1 MTLKVSKGLAFPMVA
16 LSCVGNMPA
25 KGENEQEA
33 ARVFFVAAMRATQW
47 LVIGVGRDGGGVKLC
62 PPGRKPPYPW
72 GTGETRSEKGVQYFD
87 SKRNYF
93 RTHPKNHSILTN
105 RKNKLLMSKKILFLH
120 LSDIHIENK
129 ENEILNRTLAI
140 ASTTFQR
147 LPEIHTILII
157 LSGDISWS
165 GIRSEYI
172 LAEKFI
178 TSLREAIISE
188 NSMVKVEIFV
198 CPGNHDCDFSLSDE
212 TRDAVLGRIRSLDGA
227 QPSASLIKT
236 ATSVQEEFFKFR
248 ENISKYI
255 WKPDNRLSWQTSI
268 SVAGYTIG
276 IRCLNMAWMSE
287 LKEKQGSLMYPAT
300 AVEPFSFDKSRGLHV
315 TLLHHPFNWL
325 GQATYRIFQST
336 VRSESHLVFTGHE
349 HFQNVGEV
357 VDLRSSPSIFIEGG
371 VLFEK
376 KSPQH
381 STFNTVIV
389 DLETEQYSTELYNW
403 NGNSYT
409 PEIDNEEW
417 GSLRALP
424 VKGLQAYDL
433 NPDFLKSLTDPG
445 ANFSHSAKKTL
456 LIDDIFVWPELR
468 YIDDPGLVKKQV
480 SASHLEDILNLNSGV
495 FVKGDEKTGKSTLL
509 RQYFSS
515 YFERGYLP
523 LYFRGAWFKQ
533 SHQNEP
539 LKALKFALEKE
550 YRRANHESWLQ
561 ESKNQR
567 VLLLDDV
574 DSSSLAPEVLS
585 KCLAGLF
592 DYFSAIIVT
601 AKDGSAAM
609 DLLSID
615 RVEALNH
622 FTQYEIREFGHKKR
636 FELVCK
642 WAEIGGKEDES
653 STNWMAT
660 IDKWEKDLTTAVG
673 RQFVPAVPIF
683 LLTLLQSIESGRVA
697 DLQNSAF
704 GHYYQFLVT
713 SALQNIGIEREQ
725 WGEVIN
731 YCANLA
737 WFMHYSGEKNIS
749 EKTLENFNSTF
760 SDEFTKVSF
769 GSRLRELVEAGFLVK
784 SDDDI
789 SFKYPYLHYYFL
801 GQYLADRIHEQ
812 NIKDVIVNLCDDLH
826 LRENANIL
834 LFTSHHTKSPIIYEK
849 ISAALE
855 HCFDQ
860 EPVFCFERDVQTL
873 NSLVESAPELI
884 YQEESTHIT
893 RAKIREDQDRNEDT
907 SPEVDDV
914 AAGANIVAAITR
926 LFRGM
931 EILGQFLK
939 NHYGTTKNSVKE
951 ELIDKLLQSALRGLH
966 GTSALLLQDT
976 DALAI
981 HIERI
986 LAERQPSMGKEAVKA
1001 LSKRIVFDI
1010 LGMITYGFVQK
1021 AATAVGS
1028 SYLKSNLE
1036 TVVENRN
1043 TLAYSLIEMS
1053 YRLDL
1058 PESIPFTKLKQLH
1071 KRVEKNI
1078 FSSSLLRSMAL
1089 RHLHLFKVKY
1099 KDKQKLCEELGITLN
1114 KQLALQHERIN
1125 RGER

>member
-1 MTLKVSKGLAFPMVA
+1 
-16 LSCVGNMPA
+16 MP
-25 KGENEQEA
+25 Q
-33 ARVFFVAAMRATQW
+33 
-47 LVIGVGRDGGGVKLC
+47 
-62 PPGRKPPYPW
+62 
-72 GTGETRSEKGVQYFD
+72 
-87 SKRNYF
+87 
-93 RTHPKNHSILTN
+93 
-105 RKNKLLMSKKILFLH
+105 KILFLH
-120 LSDIHIENK
+120 LSDIHIKNE
-129 ENEILNRTLAI
+129 EDEILSRTFAI

-147 LPEIHTILII
+147 LPEIHTIIII

-165 GIRSEYI
+165 GTRSEYI

-178 TSLREAIISE
+178 ASLIESISLE
-188 NSMVKVEIFV
+188 NTKVKVEVFV
-198 CPGNHDCDFSLSDE
+198 CPGNHDCDFSLNDE
-212 TRDAVLGRIRSLDGA
+212 TRDAVLGRIRLLDGA
-227 QPSASLIKT
+227 RPSISLIKT
-236 ATSVQEEFFKFR
+236 ATSVQDEFFKFR

-255 WKPDNRLSWQTSI
+255 WATDDRLSWQTSI
-268 SVAGYTIG
+268 NVAGYTVG
-276 IRCLNMAWMSE
+276 IRCLNIAWMSE
-287 LKEKQGSLMYPAT
+287 LKEKQGSLVYPAT
-300 AVEPFSFDKSRGLHV
+300 AVVPFSFDKSRGLHV
-315 TLLHHPFNWL
+315 SLLHHPFNWL
-325 GQATYRIFQST
+325 GQATYRSFQST
-336 VRSESHLVFTGHE
+336 VRSESHLIFTGHE
-349 HFQNVGEV
+349 HFQNVGEIT
-357 VDLRSSPSIFIEGG
+357 DLRSSPSIFIEGG
-371 VLFEK
+371 VLFEDK
-376 KSPQH
+376 YPQH

-389 DLETEQYSTELYNW
+389 DLESEQYSTELYSW
-403 NGNSYT
+403 NGERYL

-424 VKGLQAYDL
+424 VKGRQAYDL

-445 ANFSHSAKKTL
+445 ANFSHSAKKNL
-456 LIDDIFVWPELR
+456 LIDDIFVWPELLCV
-468 YIDDPGLVKKQV
+468 DDPGLVKKQV
-480 SASHLEDILNLNSGV
+480 SGSHLEDILNLNSGV

-550 YRRANHESWLQ
+550 YKRTNHESWLQ
-561 ESKNQR
+561 ESKSQR

-574 DSSSLAPEVLS
+574 DSSSLAPAILS
-585 KCLAGLF
+585 KCLTGLF

-601 AKDGSAAM
+601 ARDGAAAM

-653 STNWMAT
+653 STKWMAT

-713 SALQNIGIEREQ
+713 SALQNIGVEREQ
-725 WGEVIN
+725 WGEIIN

-737 WFMHYSGEKNIS
+737 WFMHHAGEKNIS
-749 EKTLENFNSTF
+749 ENSLESFNSTF
-760 SDEFTKVSF
+760 SAEFTKVAF
-769 GSRLRELVEAGFLVK
+769 GRRLRELLEAGFLVK
-784 SDDDI
+784 LDDDI
-789 SFKYPYLHYYFL
+789 SFKYHYLHYYFL

-812 NIKDVIVNLCDDLH
+812 HIKDVIVHLCDDLH

-855 HCFDQ
+855 LCFDQ
-860 EPVFCFERDVQTL
+860 EPLFCFERDVQTL
-873 NSLVESAPELI
+873 NSLVESAPQLI
-884 YQEESTHIT
+884 YHEEPTHIT
-893 RAKIREDQDRNEDT
+893 RAKIRENQDRHEDAST
-907 SPEVDDV
+907 QVDDV

-939 NHYGTTKNSVKE
+939 NHYGSTKNSVKE

-966 GTSALLLQDT
+966 GTTALLFQDT
-976 DALAI
+976 EALAI
-981 HIERI
+981 HIERV
-986 LAERQPSMGKEAVKA
+986 LAERQPSMSKEQAKTA
-1001 LSKRIVFDI
+1001 ARRIVFDI
-1010 LGMITYGFVQK
+1010 LAMITYGFVQK
-1021 AATAVGS
+1021 AASAVGS

-1036 TVVENRN
+1036 TVVENSN
-1043 TLAYSLIEMS
+1043 TLAYSLVEMS

-1058 PESIPFTKLKQLH
+1058 PESIPFAKLKQLH
-1071 KRVEKNI
+1071 KMVEKNI

-1089 RHLHLFKVKY
+1089 RHLHLFKVTY